1 VSCRVIV
8 RPKAEA
14 DLREA
19 AHGYESRRP
28 NLGSQFLDE
37 ISEALHL
44 LDITPERQPPYYSG
58 FKRMQTLRFHYKI
71 FYRIEASDVIVVR
84 VLHPKR
90 DHRLHL

>member
-1 VSCRVIV
+1 VSWRVIV

-19 AHGYESRRP
+19 SQWYESRRP
-28 NLGSQFLDE
+28 NLGSQLLDE
-37 ISEALHL
+37 ISAPLHVL
-44 LDITPERQPPYYSG
+44 EITPERQPLYYRG
-58 FKRMQTLRFHYKI
+58 FRRIQTLRFHYKI